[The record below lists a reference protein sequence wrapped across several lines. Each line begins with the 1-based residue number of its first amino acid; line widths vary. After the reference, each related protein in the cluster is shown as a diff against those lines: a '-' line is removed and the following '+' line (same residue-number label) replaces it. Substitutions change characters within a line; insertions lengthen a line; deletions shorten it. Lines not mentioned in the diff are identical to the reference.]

1 MRNYRSLAGGDA
13 PMNTDSHLDPRLLEH
28 LLAVAAH
35 PEGDIGEA
43 ITRLASLAAA
53 AHRYEMAKGIQ

>member
-1 MRNYRSLAGGDA
+1 
-13 PMNTDSHLDPRLLEH
+13 